1 MKPLTIWNP
10 EDPIFW
16 DSQGKK
22 IAWRNLALSVPSLLV
37 SFAVWMAW
45 SVIIVQMQN
54 LKYPFTKV
62 ELYAL
67 PAIAG
72 LAGATLRIPNS
83 FMVAL
88 TGGKNAVVLGTALLL
103 IPALGIAIALRNPH
117 VPYEVLAVLAA
128 LSGFGGG
135 NFASSMSNISF
146 FFPKRL
152 QGTALGLNAGIGNLG
167 VSVTQVLIPFV
178 MTFAL
183 FGVVSGTP
191 QPLPIDVGSHQT
203 GTLIWIQNSGLVWIP
218 VLIALVVFGAI
229 WMNNL
234 PQHPFGTV
242 ISAIGK
248 ALWLNLLG
256 LFAAGGGLFL
266 LLKLKWS
273 MWVSLPLVIVVA
285 LGLIRYLSP
294 KPVREG
300 IRRQFQIFPNK
311 HTWTMTWLYVMTF
324 GSFIGYSAA
333 FPKLIQDVFGTL
345 PGGDINPRAPNPFA
359 FAWLGPLVGSLSR
372 PLGGWISDKFGG
384 ARVTHWITIVMIAT
398 AIGVGILVKSAR
410 SVSSP
415 ESVFMPFLLL
425 FLVLFITTGIG
436 NGSTFR
442 MIPAIFKPDQAGP
455 VLGWTSAIGAYGAFL
470 IPQVFGAQIEAR
482 APELALYGFAF
493 YYFTGL
499 IVNWWFYSRRNAEI
513 PC

>member
-1 MKPLTIWNP
+1 MKSLNGWNP
-10 EDPIFW
+10 DDPTFW
-16 DSQGKK
+16 DSQGKGV
-22 IAWRNLALSVPSLLV
+22 AWRNLALSIPSLLS

-54 LKYPFTKV
+54 LGFPFTKA

-72 LAGATLRIPNS
+72 MAGATLRIPNS

-88 TGGKNAVVLGTALLL
+88 CGGKNAVVMGTALLL
-103 IPALGIAIALRNPH
+103 IPTLGIGMALRDPN
-117 VPYEVLAVLAA
+117 VPYSVLALLAA

-167 VSVTQVLIPFV
+167 VSVTQILIPFV

-183 FGVVSGTP
+183 FGAMGGTS
-191 QPLPIDVGSHQT
+191 QPLPAAVGGHPV
-203 GTLIWIQNSGLVWIP
+203 GTLIWIQNSGLVWFP
-218 VLIALVVFGAI
+218 ALALLVVLGMI

-234 PQHPFGTV
+234 PQHPFGNV
-242 ISAIGK
+242 VSAVGK
-248 ALWLNLLG
+248 IIWLNFLG
-256 LFAAGGGLFL
+256 LVAAMGGLYL

-273 MWVSLPLVIVVA
+273 MWGVLPIVILLA

-294 KPVREG
+294 KLVRDG
-300 IRRQFQIFPNK
+300 IKRQFLIFPNK

-333 FPKLIQDVFGTL
+333 FPKLTQDVFGSL
-345 PGGDINPRAPNPFA
+345 PGGGVNPNAPNPFTY
-359 FAWLGPLVGSLSR
+359 AWLGPLVGSLAR
-372 PLGGWISDKFGG
+372 PFGGWISDKFGG
-384 ARVTHWITIVMIAT
+384 ARVTHWSTVLMIAAT
-398 AIGVGILVKSAR
+398 IGVGILVKSAR
-410 SVSSP
+410 AAASP
-415 ESVFMPFLLL
+415 ETVFLPFLML

-442 MIPAIFKPDQAGP
+442 MIPVIFKPEQAGP
-455 VLGWTSAIGAYGAFL
+455 VLGWTSAIGAYGSFL
-470 IPQVFGAQIEAR
+470 IPKIFGAQIEAHT
-482 APELALYGFAF
+482 PELALYGFAA
-493 YYFTGL
+493 YYVTCL
-499 IVNWWFYSRRNAEI
+499 VVNWWFYSRSNAAT